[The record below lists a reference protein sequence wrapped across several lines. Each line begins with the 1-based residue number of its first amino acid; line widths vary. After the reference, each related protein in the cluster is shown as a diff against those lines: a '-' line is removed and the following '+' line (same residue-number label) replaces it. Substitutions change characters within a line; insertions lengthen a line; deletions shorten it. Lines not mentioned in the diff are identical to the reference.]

1 MVTSSIVVNMGENVL
16 HQFLNDPITT
26 TCGLILWVLFN
37 CGHYH
42 RFRPHSLCTLHEMS
56 SLQTIMLGFVFT
68 GEHPHQHQLILDL
81 VEANDMEAIPANGAD
96 GRRDIPTIVDI
107 RRW

>member
-1 MVTSSIVVNMGENVL
+1 
-16 HQFLNDPITT
+16 
-26 TCGLILWVLFN
+26 
-37 CGHYH
+37 
-42 RFRPHSLCTLHEMS
+42 
-56 SLQTIMLGFVFT
+56 MLGFVFT

-81 VEANDMEAIPANGAD
+81 VEANDMEAITANGAD